1 MTTPTT
7 KIQSQIT
14 TFTSESS
21 TLGVFT
27 ETSTTTQISE
37 SQTTTPVWNVDEMT
51 SSKEQSC
58 LCPCSRTKNQVFIEN
73 EVELR
78 IKVDKLKKELY
89 VNKSLLSSSIRK
101 RTSAVDPRPSASI
114 VGGTLSIVIIAIVI
128 GLIILG
134 DVGQLLQ
141 IFWKLI
147 CGYSHR

>member
-51 SSKEQSC
+51 SSKEQSNYQAFA
-58 LCPCSRTKNQVFIEN
+58 T
-73 EVELR
+73 ELKY
-78 IKVDKLKKELY
+78 IHQYKTV
-89 VNKSLLSSSIRK
+89 S
-101 RTSAVDPRPSASI
+101 
-114 VGGTLSIVIIAIVI
+114 
-128 GLIILG
+128 
-134 DVGQLLQ
+134 
-141 IFWKLI
+141 
-147 CGYSHR
+147 